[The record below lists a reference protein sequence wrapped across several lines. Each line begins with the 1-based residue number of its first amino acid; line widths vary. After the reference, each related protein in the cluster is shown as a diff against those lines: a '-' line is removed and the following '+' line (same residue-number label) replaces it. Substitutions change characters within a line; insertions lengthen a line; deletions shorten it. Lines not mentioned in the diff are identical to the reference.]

1 MAREKA
7 KSQVNLHQERK
18 MSTNVKNKGGRPKK
32 YDIDTEEVFKL
43 ASYGCTNTEIADFF
57 GCSKDLI
64 SKSYSTNVLKGRTD
78 LKKRLRKAQIDS
90 ALGGNS
96 TMLIWLGKQYL
107 EQTEKS
113 EVEWSNPISGVEFI
127 DVVT

>member
-1 MAREKA
+1 MALK
-7 KSQVNLHQERK
+7 NHYQERK
-18 MSTNVKNKGGRPKK
+18 VATSVKNKKGRPKK
-32 YDIDTEEVFKL
+32 YDIDAEEVFKL

-90 ALGGNS
+90 ALSGNS

-113 EVEWSNPISGVEFI
+113 EVEWTNPVSGVEFV
-127 DVVT
+127 DVT

>member
-1 MAREKA
+1 MA
-7 KSQVNLHQERK
+7 
-18 MSTNVKNKGGRPKK
+18 TNVKSKGGRPKK

-78 LKKRLRKAQIDS
+78 LKKRLRKAQIDA

-113 EVEWSNPISGVEFI
+113 EVEWSNPVTGVEFI